1 MKITFNRKKKKRLKM
16 YSFIGVAEQP
26 FLGNLIRNS

>member
-1 MKITFNRKKKKRLKM
+1 MKITFNRKKKTLKM

-26 FLGNLIRNS
+26 FVGNLIRNS